1 MTGAAM
7 IQKDE
12 APGRWHGEGANET
25 AWMRRK
31 CSAIRKRNVAADERD
46 IRLDLLRS
54 LEIPLP
60 AAARDRLLGLVR
72 ELAREGNIS
81 KGPARELRALFG
93 GADYA

>member
-1 MTGAAM
+1 MT
-7 IQKDE
+7 QKCE

-31 CSAIRKRNVAADERD
+31 CSAIRNRNIAADERE

-54 LEIPLP
+54 LRISLPVKVREIWLGQVREQARAGEIPK
-60 AAARDRLLGLVR
+60 AT
-72 ELAREGNIS
+72 
-81 KGPARELRALFG
+81 ARELRALFG